1 MAANQEWPPGGK
13 HGDSEAVYASVPN
26 EEIRPKLDSSDDD
39 TDLYVD
45 AFSTVQGQG
54 QNGDTGMDF
63 ISNRSLGGTAPP
75 VYDVVKAPVSLY
87 DISKPVADMWEPP
100 PMSNDG
106 DKNPSIGQAE
116 LLVNETQDDGPVF
129 NPVVHSDF
137 PVYELAKNVT
147 RSSVDEEPES
157 PLPELKIVEEDI
169 GVQDD
174 NFYEAVCGD
183 NDISDQAVSEQG
195 VESNY
200 LLQDNGDKCTV
211 DDVPQCV
218 GDRNKP
224 ACIQEEKTKAPHIVA
239 ENQTEA
245 PPVVEENQTEAP
257 HLVEENQTKAPHAVE
272 ENQTKAP
279 HVVEENQTKAPHAV
293 DENQTKAP
301 HAVEENQTEAPQA
314 EPVKLLTEADYKKD
328 DKFIYDLAGPIID
341 NENNVGT
348 EEKVRE
354 PTTCPVCPEVAPKPL
369 RRKESLP
376 GKKSLRS
383 SGVYEE
389 ISIVDM
395 LPQLVKSSVKP
406 KIKKRQLSGGKSQRG
421 GNKGDTQKRGTAT
434 SQRVPGWP
442 PESSDGTLYTDVYY
456 PGDDDEYALSLD
468 GGSTDSEFDTISDQ
482 EEAELAEVDDYPD
495 KPLPKPPPKNKGIFE
510 RMKIN
515 KSINKKI
522 DKFSQ
527 EEASPCLPVKLD
539 TKRHPPPEMPAP
551 PADLTEKQ
559 NKKRKV
565 IESIIN
571 SEKSYIDSLDRVV
584 NIFKRPLLYSY
595 GLEAK
600 ESKVKDVFNKTQEI
614 LNYHLMFQLELAE
627 CVKNWDETEKI
638 GDIFTASFSRAMVVD
653 VYSDY
658 VNKFSTAMEEIKRAQ
673 NAQPGLRKFL
683 QEQEHATSDRLSIFG
698 LMVKPVQRFPQFIMF
713 MQDLLKYT
721 PPNHHDRCALQRA
734 LTELENV
741 AHRLNES
748 KRDSEQYLEAKRL
761 IKKLGRTLS
770 DRSQKLLRQDNFE
783 QMTKANGEIVMKKR
797 RLILMD
803 DCLIVIGV
811 TYRDN
816 EDRRAA
822 EQLKV
827 KSCCALVNLELKD
840 SSISPDMQSSI
851 ITSSRRTSIQ
861 TKAPLKP
868 EDDPFHLYNDLSNMM
883 HDLSVLGKI
892 GALVSSLQN
901 TYEGLSEDLVIEV
914 TRDLQQMIQVKDQ
927 QLQLLNSCTINVHDT
942 LKNIRYTFQ
951 TQTPEMKQ
959 EWCKEFLMAKFALEP
974 QNNPGWLKAEDTNS
988 LQPAVFMKSVCVDMP
1003 RNYTKMKCAVPVFLS
1018 APGTIDIG
1026 IQHLWVV
1033 MTTEKRTQVAL
1044 VSTQS
1049 TKPAL
1054 VESFQAMDVEAV
1066 AVEMVQG
1073 YATVDTDDA
1082 FVEDTV
1088 WMSTISSEIMVFRLF
1103 NEVGRRDLS
1112 TTARKPAT
1120 HFYCHGIAM
1129 VIRAMDDRVFVGC
1142 NNGNLVIYDRDAEG
1156 RWNFRSPT
1164 ITIIDS
1170 VPIRSILVMEEEI
1183 WLSCRDYVYI
1193 IQYEENTYSEKVKMS
1208 SNEGGS
1214 EISEM
1219 VRSGVGLWVSYKD
1232 QSRVCL
1238 FHIETKENLQEV
1250 NVKGAVERMVS
1261 SCPTYAKEKSTDNC
1275 MVTSLM
1281 TSRGY
1286 LWIGTNVGII
1296 LTVSLP
1302 RLKDGVPRYWDK
1314 PWVSCHAHNGPVKLL
1329 IPVYCDTVNLWQ
1341 LMDGASQM
1349 AGNNSGDDLRKT
1361 SSSAEPETERKKSSS
1376 SAEPE
1381 SSSAE
1386 TEGSERKNS
1395 LGIQVLPTEK
1405 EDVLIPLNASHL
1417 TLRGGEA
1424 ENASAKSLGRFMR
1437 HPNSSLPFR
1446 RELLETVQKK
1456 RLGTVRKSNLLD
1468 NVSSEDEV
1476 SLYYHDLMTFDE
1488 GSDSSKNSDLSDTLS
1503 VRELAGKM
1511 DDVVPTTEESK
1522 TKNNTNVLKPHKELK
1537 PKKSFSIRKTLSKG
1551 KQPNVVR
1558 TSLSLKLPPGEHNGP
1573 RMKAINTLSK
1583 RNCNAVIVIS
1593 GGDGYLDW
1601 KRPPSDQ
1608 QKEYLRND
1616 ESSLMM
1622 WMYKF

>member
-1 MAANQEWPPGGK
+1 MASNQEWPPGGDQQQ
-13 HGDSEAVYASVPN
+13 HGDSETVYASVPI
-26 EEIRPKLDSSDDD
+26 EVRRPRMESSDDE

-45 AFSTVQGQG
+45 AFSTVQADTLKRQGQGQG
-54 QNGDTGMDF
+54 QNGDSGMDF
-63 ISNRSLGGTAPP
+63 QTSSNGLLGGAAP
-75 VYDVVKAPVSLY
+75 VYDVVKAPMSLY
-87 DISKPVADMWEPP
+87 DISKPMADMWQPPQLSKDNISRSSTGQFEPP
-100 PMSNDG
+100 TVQSQDG
-106 DKNPSIGQAE
+106 GIVYDLAS
-116 LLVNETQDDGPVF
+116 
-129 NPVVHSDF
+129 HSDF
-137 PVYELAKNVT
+137 PVYELAKNVA
-147 RSSVDEEPES
+147 RSPVDEEPEQ
-157 PLPELKIVEEDI
+157 PLPELKIVEEEI
-169 GVQDD
+169 GAQDD

-183 NDISDQAVSEQG
+183 DDVEPNEQG
-195 VESNY
+195 TESNCSFKDDEAKY
-200 LLQDNGDKCTV
+200 TVEKEDKKCAV
-211 DDVPQCV
+211 DDNELTCSH
-218 GDRNKP
+218 DD
-224 ACIQEEKTKAPHIVA
+224 KA
-239 ENQTEA
+239 EA
-245 PPVVEENQTEAP
+245 PSVVEEN
-257 HLVEENQTKAPHAVE
+257 LNQ
-272 ENQTKAP
+272 
-279 HVVEENQTKAPHAV
+279 
-293 DENQTKAP
+293 
-301 HAVEENQTEAPQA
+301 APQV
-314 EPVKLLTEADYKKD
+314 EPVKLLSEADYKKD
-328 DKFIYDLAGPIID
+328 DKFIYDLAGPVVD
-341 NENNVGT
+341 NVNNTGA
-348 EEKVRE
+348 EDRA
-354 PTTCPVCPEVAPKPL
+354 PESAVDQEIPPKPL
-369 RRKESLP
+369 CRKESYQ
-376 GKKSLRS
+376 GKSS
-383 SGVYEE
+383 TGASGVYDE
-389 ISIVDM
+389 IV
-395 LPQLVKSSVKP
+395 LPDTLSQQEKTSRKP
-406 KIKKRQLSGGKSQRG
+406 KVKKRQSSRGKSQKG
-421 GNKGDTQKRGTAT
+421 GNKWDTLKRGTAP
-434 SQRVPGWP
+434 SQKVPGWP
-442 PESSDGTLYTDVYY
+442 PESHDGTLYTDVYY
-456 PGDDDEYALSLD
+456 PGDYEDCALSLD

-482 EEAELAEVDDYPD
+482 EEAELAEIDEYPN
-495 KPLPKPPPKNKGIFE
+495 KPLPKPPPKNKGGLLE

-515 KSINKKI
+515 RNVSKKAEKS
-522 DKFSQ
+522 SQ
-527 EEASPCLPVKLD
+527 EEMSPCLPVKLD

-551 PADLTEKQ
+551 PTDLTQ
-559 NKKRKV
+559 IQMKKRKV
-565 IESIIN
+565 IESIIG

-584 NIFKRPLLYSY
+584 NVYKKPLLYSY

-683 QEQEHATSDRLSIFG
+683 QEQEQTTSDRLSIFG

-748 KRDSEQYLEAKRL
+748 KRESEQYLEAKRL
-761 IKKLGRTLS
+761 LKKLGKTFPE
-770 DRSQKLLRQDNFE
+770 RSQKLLRQDNFE
-783 QMTKANGEIVMKKR
+783 QMTKAYGEIVMKKR

-811 TYRDN
+811 IYRDN
-816 EDRRAA
+816 EDRPKT

-851 ITSSRRTSIQ
+851 LSTSRRTSIQ

-901 TYEGLSEDLVIEV
+901 TYEGLGEDLVIEV

-927 QLQLLNSCTINVHDT
+927 QLQLLNSCTINIHDT
-942 LKNIRYTFQ
+942 FKNMRYTFQ
-951 TQTPEMKQ
+951 TSTPEMKQ

-974 QNNPGWLKAEDTNS
+974 QNNPGWVKAEDTNS
-988 LQPAVFMKSVCVDMP
+988 LQPAVFMKSVCVDLP

-1033 MTTEKRTQVAL
+1033 MTTEKRSHVAL

-1073 YATVDTDDA
+1073 YATVDTENA

-1103 NEVGRRDLS
+1103 NEAGRRDLS

-1120 HFYCHGIAM
+1120 HFYCHGIAL
-1129 VIRAMDDRVFVGC
+1129 VIRAMDDRVFAGC

-1164 ITIIDS
+1164 ITVIDS
-1170 VPIRSILVMEEEI
+1170 VPIRSILVMEEEV

-1193 IQYEENTYSEKVKMS
+1193 IQYEENNYSEKVRMS

-1261 SCPTYAKEKSTDNC
+1261 GCPTYAKEKLTDTC

-1281 TSRGY
+1281 ASRGY

-1341 LMDGASQM
+1341 FVDGANHM
-1349 AGNNSGDDLRKT
+1349 TGNDSGDNSDVTSERRK
-1361 SSSAEPETERKKSSS
+1361 SSLSTEPEG
-1376 SAEPE
+1376 SAH
-1381 SSSAE
+1381 
-1386 TEGSERKNS
+1386 KDS
-1395 LGIQVLPTEK
+1395 LGVQVLPNEK
-1405 EDVLIPLNASHL
+1405 EVLLPQNVSHR
-1417 TLRGGEA
+1417 TLRGDDTD
-1424 ENASAKSLGRFMR
+1424 NSSTKSLGRYMR
-1437 HPNSSLPFR
+1437 HPQSSLPFR
-1446 RELLETVQKK
+1446 KELLETVKKK
-1456 RLGTVRKSNLLD
+1456 RMGTVRNSNLLD
-1468 NVSSEDEV
+1468 KVAPEDEV
-1476 SLYYHDLMTFDE
+1476 SLYYSDLLTFDE
-1488 GSDSSKNSDLSDTLS
+1488 GSDSSKSSDLSDNIS
-1503 VRELAGKM
+1503 IKESPGKSG
-1511 DDVVPTTEESK
+1511 DVGAVIDESK
-1522 TKNNTNVLKPHKELK
+1522 SQNDLNVQKIHKELK
-1537 PKKSFSIRKTLSKG
+1537 PKKSFSLRKTLSKA
-1551 KQPNVVR
+1551 KSPNVR
-1558 TSLSLKLPPGEHNGP
+1558 TSLSLKLPPGDHNGP
-1573 RMKAINTLSK
+1573 RMKAISTLSK

-1601 KRPPSDQ
+1601 KRPPVDH